1 MSDLSV
7 DVVKRQ
13 GKRPNEPFDPGK
25 LYASIYAV
33 CISTGSP
40 DGLAHDAATT
50 TCNTVVAWCT
60 NKPEI
65 TTTDIRIQAA
75 LALKAFHPDAAYLYK
90 HHKTIM

>member
-1 MSDLSV
+1 MNSLAV

-25 LYASIYAV
+25 LYASSYAV

-50 TCNTVVAWCT
+50 ICNTVVAWCT

-75 LALKAFHPDAAYLYK
+75 LALKPLHPDAAYLYK